1 MSRLIFLVFVLFSS
15 LLIQAQNRAVLYTTF
30 KQHIDSIRA
39 NGKRGNYSHAL
50 KWGKKGIQWAEET
63 KQDSMQ
69 ATFCYWTGV
78 ELNFIQKLDSA
89 LVYYDKA
96 DSICGSNHYVDLQLT
111 IKIRKVYLYQLHLG
125 EFDKAKQI
133 LLEITPLIENHRN
146 IRFKAEYESLWG
158 GYEKVSNHHDKAL
171 QHYLN
176 ELEIRRQIKDYTNE
190 AIALQNIGT
199 VLIKIGKEEE
209 AIHYLKD
216 AAKILK
222 QINHYQFLPVV
233 YSNLASIFEVMKLKD
248 SSLHYNKLAAELAD
262 KYGEKRILV
271 SALVNISNHVKKNDV
286 SASKRLL
293 DSARFLIRQY
303 PGSGEPRLVFSQA
316 RKALS
321 EKRYD
326 EAKKYFQELLA
337 LCKKSHQTDMMIEAL
352 AGLGEISHATKE
364 YSTVFPYMAEAM
376 AYRDSIHHENVTRTT
391 QELEARF
398 QNERKRA
405 EIEKLNSE
413 KALIALS
420 NQNQRQMLVSI
431 AAVLILLVGVAWS
444 MSYNK
449 KKRQLAIK
457 EQEVQQLQ
465 HRMFETRQIALRA
478 QMNPHFIFNC
488 MAAIDHYI
496 LSNETRLASDL
507 LTSFAAL
514 IRIMLEQSERE
525 LIPLAQEL
533 QSLNLYLQLEQVR
546 FRNKFTY
553 SIEADEDMD
562 VEVPPL
568 LLQPYVEN
576 AILHGV
582 GHLLQDQ
589 VGEIKIKV
597 DQQHADKFFI
607 MISDNGIGTKRSASI
622 NKRNRPNH
630 QSMGTRIT
638 EERIELLRLMHD
650 IDIKVSVKDLEQ
662 DKQTGTE
669 VNIVIE
675 RIADVAR
682 RPVPFS

>member
-1 MSRLIFLVFVLFSS
+1 MSRLIFLAFVLFSALS
-15 LLIQAQNRAVLYTTF
+15 IQAQNRAALYATF

-39 NGKRGNYSHAL
+39 NGKRGNYSQAL
-50 KWGKKGIQWAEET
+50 TWGKKGIQWAEQT
-63 KQDSMQ
+63 KQDSML

-78 ELNFIQKLDSA
+78 ELSFLQKLDSA

-96 DSICGSNHYVDLQLT
+96 DSVCGLNQYVDLQLT
-111 IKIRKVYLYQLHLG
+111 IKIRKVYMYQLHMG
-125 EFDKAKQI
+125 EFGKARQI
-133 LLEITPLIENHRN
+133 LLEITPLIKNHASL
-146 IRFKAEYESLWG
+146 RFKAEYESLWG
-158 GYEKVSNHHDKAL
+158 GHEKISNHHDKAL

-176 ELEIRRQIKDYTNE
+176 ELEIRRQVKDYSNE

-209 AIHYLKD
+209 ALQYLRD

-233 YSNLASIFEVMKLKD
+233 YSNLASIFESMKMQD
-248 SSLHYNKLAAELAD
+248 SSVHYSKLAAELAE

-271 SALVNISNHVKKNDV
+271 KALVDISNHVQKNDV
-286 SASKRLL
+286 NASKRLL
-293 DSARFLIRQY
+293 DSARFLVRKD
-303 PGSGEPRLVFSQA
+303 PGGGEPHLVFSQA

-321 EKRYD
+321 EKKYD
-326 EAKKYFQELLA
+326 EAKKYFQELLV
-337 LCKKSHQTDMMIEAL
+337 LCRKSHQTDLMIEAL
-352 AGLGEISHATKE
+352 TGLGEISHATKE

-376 AYRDSIHHENVTRTT
+376 AYRDSIHHENVTKKT

-398 QNERKRA
+398 QNERKKS
-405 EIEKLNSE
+405 EIEKLTSE
-413 KALIALS
+413 KALLALS
-420 NQNQRQMLVSI
+420 KKNQRQTLLSI
-431 AAVLILLVGVAWS
+431 SVVMILLVAVGWS
-444 MSYNK
+444 MSHNR

-457 EQEVQQLQ
+457 EKEVQQLQ
-465 HRMFETRQIALRA
+465 HRMVETRQIALRA

-553 SIEADEDMD
+553 SIEANEDMD

-597 DQQHADKFFI
+597 DQEHADKFFI

-638 EERIELLRLMHD
+638 EERIELLRMMHD

-662 DKQTGTE
+662 DEQTGTE

-675 RIADVAR
+675 RIADVAK